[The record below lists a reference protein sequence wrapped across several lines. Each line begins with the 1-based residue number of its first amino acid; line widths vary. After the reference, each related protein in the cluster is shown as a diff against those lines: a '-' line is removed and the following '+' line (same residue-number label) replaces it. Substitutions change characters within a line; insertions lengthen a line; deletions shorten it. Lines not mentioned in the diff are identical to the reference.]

1 MTSHVRHSERLS
13 VISDCLVSDVAVF
26 KIAYSVWID
35 VKLILLLK
43 SLQFVSICHCSDST
57 RIAKTEEAE
66 TQVRQKTTAKDE
78 HPAFFVDRN
87 KAVSPPETVQKQCE
101 ETEPI
106 DVDSSD
112 DSGDEEPMTLDESDG
127 ASSDASNS
135 DNSDVMPSNVN
146 DTAASISETSDDEVT
161 FKISAP
167 KRNAT
172 KSTPLRNARPES
184 AVKMVTRRRS
194 VKSQRTPDVH
204 KVAVSSIGDSTLPL
218 TDKENRLASRA
229 NCSPA
234 NVLPK
239 SGAKSSPRK
248 ASKMV
253 CICSLPRISVN
264 LNQGFSS

>member
-112 DSGDEEPMTLDESDG
+112 DSSDEEPMTLDESDG
-127 ASSDASNS
+127 SDSDASNS
-135 DNSDVMPSNVN
+135 DNSDVAPSDVKDPATSIN
-146 DTAASISETSDDEVT
+146 DTSDDEVT
-161 FKISAP
+161 FKVSAP
-167 KRNAT
+167 ERSAT
-172 KSTPLRNARPES
+172 KSTPLRNARSDS
-184 AVKMVTRRRS
+184 AIKMVTRRRS
-194 VKSQRTPDVH
+194 VKSERTPDV
-204 KVAVSSIGDSTLPL
+204 VSSINDSTLPL

-239 SGAKSSPRK
+239 SGAKTSPRK
-248 ASKMV
+248 ATKMV
-253 CICSLPRISVN
+253 CIFALPRISVS
-264 LNQGFSS
+264 LNNGF